1 MTITHRPMTPDDLD
15 MVLGWAARE
24 GWNPGLDD
32 AAVFHRA
39 DPEGFFLAVED
50 GQPVAAISVVNHT
63 QDFAFLG
70 LYLCQPTHRGRGIGF
85 ALWTAALDHAGSRT
99 VGLDGVPAQQANYA
113 KSGFAHA
120 GGTVRYTGV
129 LPGRAAQD
137 LAPASPDDIPWL
149 IEREAR
155 FSGATKHAML
165 THWFQNIETRQTLI
179 LPGQGGAVTL
189 RRCVTGYKI
198 GPLMADSKEAAHSL
212 LAAVAEITGA
222 APVSID
228 ISRRNADLVDLC
240 ARLGLQPG
248 FETARM
254 YRGPAPQAAAEGL
267 FALTTLELG

>member
-1 MTITHRPMTPDDLD
+1 MTVTHRVMTPDDLD
-15 MVLGWAARE
+15 MVLGWAAQE

-39 DPEGFFLAVED
+39 DPGGFFLAVKD

-70 LYLCQPTHRGRGIGF
+70 LYLCQPSHRGRGIGF
-85 ALWTAALDHAGSRT
+85 DLWTAALAHAGSRT

-129 LPGRAAQD
+129 LPAGPALD
-137 LAPASPDDIPWL
+137 LPLATPDDIPWL
-149 IEREAR
+149 TQCEAR
-155 FSGATKHAML
+155 FSGVIKQSML
-165 THWFQNIETRQTLI
+165 PRWFENIETRQTLI
-179 LPGQGGAVTL
+179 LPDRRGAATL
-189 RRCVTGYKI
+189 RRCVDGYKI
-198 GPLMADSKEAAHSL
+198 GPLMADTKAAAQSL
-212 LAAVAEITGA
+212 LTAVAQICGD

-228 ISRRNADLVDLC
+228 IPQRNTDLADLC
-240 ARLGLQPG
+240 AGLGLEPG

-254 YRGPAPQAAAEGL
+254 YRGPAPQAATDGL
-267 FALTTLELG
+267 FAVTTLELG